1 MTKSDAAL
9 DLHASQLPA
18 MAGFAAL
25 VERQTFARL
34 IALAVRLDRS
44 AANARALRD
53 GVCGN
58 AGLDSI
64 DNQLACMFGLVEAE
78 MERRLAGPLMKIA

>member
-53 GVCGN
+53 GVCRN

-64 DNQLACMFGLVEAE
+64 DNQLAYMFGLVEGE
-78 MERRLAGPLMKIA
+78 MGRRNSACNT